1 MGHKNEVRD
10 VQYVC
15 MRACIYIKFVDFFVF
30 FEKKQQQHKLL
41 NNFKKCQKEP
51 INIVFIYLFSH
62 SFQLNA
68 TPIVYMHVTGSS
80 GAGIGQILN
89 K

>member
-1 MGHKNEVRD
+1 MYSM
-10 VQYVC
+10 YVC
-15 MRACIYIKFVDFFVF
+15 VRVFISNLCIFLFSLK
-30 FEKKQQQHKLL
+30 KKQQQHKLL